1 MNKKYLNISL
11 MLCGVAV
18 LFTSLFLI
26 KDNILHAEEGQ
37 EITDTIE
44 DGANDEE
51 SNQQEEGIIP
61 LDMQTIT
68 LTIHEAQNTIIPD
81 LSVKINGVEYSYYE
95 SDFVDNVLT
104 LDIDD
109 SSDQMI
115 ELSSNQYYFDPS
127 YIMVNQANLQGNYDF
142 EAYAGNAPDA
152 TEEAVVYGADGVQK
166 EQYENDETVTVS
178 ISAKNPLHRV
188 FYKIENDEWK
198 MSESDLFTVTSRQS
212 KEHEVLVSY
221 YVEYFNS
228 SDQEPS
234 IDNFNEPNNPTEL
247 TIKFAAAKDNDSDN
261 DNNSNPDNPDE
272 PIVGDQDEASFIGED
287 GNTYTK
293 DEIKLTVEEM
303 DAADYEKY
311 QRVIKYYDEFKNI
324 PAAQITYYQA
334 ALYAQDVRV
343 QPNELYSLL
352 LPYPA
357 NTSADNEFVIY
368 QFKDGNTDHA
378 ALLDYT
384 ADSSGLHV
392 SVNNVSAFIVGWKEA
407 DKTVPTDKDENENAV
422 LEKPADIETTTS
434 GGVNTGDATNII
446 IWVSLL
452 CGSYLYAMISI
463 RKKAK
468 NYYE

>member
-1 MNKKYLNISL
+1 MNKKYLNIAL

-26 KDNILHAEEGQ
+26 KDNILHAEEEQ

-44 DGANDEE
+44 DSANDKE
-51 SNQQEEGIIP
+51 SQQEEGIMP

-68 LTIHEAQNTIIPD
+68 LTIHEAQNTVIPD

-104 LDIDD
+104 LGIDD

-115 ELSSNQYYFDPS
+115 ELSSNQYYFEPS
-127 YIMVNQANLQGNYDF
+127 YIMVNQANLQGNYNF
-142 EAYAGNAPDA
+142 QAYAGNAPDA
-152 TEEAVVYGADGVQK
+152 MEGAVVYGADGMQK
-166 EQYENDETVTVS
+166 DQYENDETVTVS
-178 ISAKNPLHRV
+178 IATKNPLHRV

-212 KEHEVLVSY
+212 EEHEVLVSY
-221 YVEYFNS
+221 YVEYFYPS
-228 SDQEPS
+228 GQEPS
-234 IDNFNEPNNPTEL
+234 IDSFSEPINPTEL
-247 TIKFAAAKDNDSDN
+247 RIKFAAAKGNGSGNDND
-261 DNNSNPDNPDE
+261 PDNPDK
-272 PIVGDQDEASFIGED
+272 PIIGNQDEASFIGED

-293 DEIKLTVEEM
+293 DEVKLIVEEM
-303 DAADYEKY
+303 DATDYEKY

-343 QPNELYSLL
+343 QPIGLYSLL

-357 NTSADNEFVIY
+357 NTSANNEFVIY

-378 ALLDYT
+378 TLLDYT
-384 ADSSGLHV
+384 ADSLGLHV
-392 SVNNVSAFIVGWKEA
+392 NVDNVSAFIVGWKEA
-407 DKTVPTDKDENENAV
+407 DKTATTDKDENENAV
-422 LEKPADIETTTS
+422 LEKQADIETTTS